1 MAQLSKCFLTGDFTK
16 WPLDQE
22 TVAEVV
28 RVRMVRTRGS
38 GARRYREL
46 RVRSRVVKGMANIYM
61 ERHIQD
67 LGKRFGVL
75 KLVQTHATPS
85 KHGEECTR
93 EQMQAHIDARVGAEY
108 PETEHGGIEGEIPHA
123 IREMLDA
130 DAPAQGD
137 TSAFE
142 MKQATMP
149 DMPDVDATNLFQGVR
164 PTMVTD
170 EGDAHNTFSKESI
183 AEAALSEKVNIIDL
197 PVSSTF
203 EKQFVSQYMC
213 RIFPWALNYDCGGA
227 DYPELFSDWSW
238 FERSI
243 ARTAGAEVVDGLQER
258 WRRIQG
264 EAPLLPGEYARMLA
278 CRPEM
283 QVAGDWMCVP
293 AARNLH
299 WRYAVLHSAFL
310 VCKQKVAP
318 GEAMHENLQKLM
330 DSLQKI
336 WQKISDNAVQIDNR
350 KVPING
356 NVGLLFSDK
365 SIDTTDR
372 LILRSYMN
380 VTKNISGCQALR
392 QRIGHILFGFR
403 CCFGECI
410 FVTVSPNRRH
420 SSLILR
426 LSRCRRNDPMLAGRD
441 QQSADKSNRA
451 AYWRHRYA
459 SAQEPKFFTNTNF
472 VRDPDGEEVQR
483 EIELPEWLVRQ
494 LWLSQDPIASVHHY
508 QVVMRILVPAA
519 FGLRMCM
526 QCPDCNADC
535 NTRDEAKDSC
545 SDYLGNNNKSMGG
558 YAGIATAMAFANE
571 FQGDGTPHGHGFVA
585 LANAYQFNSLQHIA
599 DLLEQNIHELSPAD
613 MVQRITSFI
622 EHLHREDHF
631 NDEAHQGSLRSLEE
645 EFHSNNFGHARN
657 EHLSVRPAGMHNSA
671 APDGSAWSPVSSSLQ
686 EVQEDAS
693 RFIKEY
699 EGDVQFIFSR
709 VQHHWHKLD
718 KEGKRLPMQYCM
730 SKRRGKKHQCKSG
743 FPKRVIK
750 DKTGKVSQAKYR
762 TRIVCAGVAAEVEL
776 RTSGRRNM
784 LGAVLGR
791 RRCAWFSGT
800 SAILAHLM
808 RSNTNVQCPISPTS
822 QQTHP

>member
-1 MAQLSKCFLTGDFTK
+1 
-16 WPLDQE
+16 
-22 TVAEVV
+22 
-28 RVRMVRTRGS
+28 
-38 GARRYREL
+38 
-46 RVRSRVVKGMANIYM
+46 
-61 ERHIQD
+61 
-67 LGKRFGVL
+67 
-75 KLVQTHATPS
+75 
-85 KHGEECTR
+85 
-93 EQMQAHIDARVGAEY
+93 
-108 PETEHGGIEGEIPHA
+108 
-123 IREMLDA
+123 
-130 DAPAQGD
+130 
-137 TSAFE
+137 
-142 MKQATMP
+142 
-149 DMPDVDATNLFQGVR
+149 
-164 PTMVTD
+164 
-170 EGDAHNTFSKESI
+170 
-183 AEAALSEKVNIIDL
+183 
-197 PVSSTF
+197 
-203 EKQFVSQYMC
+203 
-213 RIFPWALNYDCGGA
+213 
-227 DYPELFSDWSW
+227 
-238 FERSI
+238 
-243 ARTAGAEVVDGLQER
+243 
-258 WRRIQG
+258 
-264 EAPLLPGEYARMLA
+264 
-278 CRPEM
+278 
-283 QVAGDWMCVP
+283 
-293 AARNLH
+293 
-299 WRYAVLHSAFL
+299 
-310 VCKQKVAP
+310 
-318 GEAMHENLQKLM
+318 
-330 DSLQKI
+330 
-336 WQKISDNAVQIDNR
+336 
-350 KVPING
+350 
-356 NVGLLFSDK
+356 
-365 SIDTTDR
+365 
-372 LILRSYMN
+372 
-380 VTKNISGCQALR
+380 
-392 QRIGHILFGFR
+392 
-403 CCFGECI
+403 
-410 FVTVSPNRRH
+410 
-420 SSLILR
+420 
-426 LSRCRRNDPMLAGRD
+426 MLAGRD

-526 QCPDCNADC
+526 QCPDCNTDC

-571 FQGDGTPHGHGFVA
+571 FQGGGTPHGHGFVA

-645 EFHSNNFGHARN
+645 EFHSNMFGHARN

-671 APDGSAWSPVSSSLQ
+671 APDSCAWSPVSSSLQ

-730 SKRRGKKHQCKSG
+730 SKRRGKTHQCKSG

-808 RSNTNVQCPISPTS
+808 RSNTNVQCPLSPTS